1 MANPNLVTGTSIV
14 GKTNLVRLSD
24 TNATQV
30 VSNAA
35 SSGKLFLIDSLTVA
49 NVDGTNAADITLQVF
64 ASATNSGTATGLL
77 STVTVPA
84 DATLVAVSKD
94 SRLLLTEDMSIY
106 ATASA
111 ANDLHIIVG
120 YKEIS

>member
-1 MANPNLVTGTSIV
+1 MANPNLVSGTSIV
-14 GKTNLVRLSD
+14 GKTNLVRLAD

-35 SSGKLFLIDSLTVA
+35 SSNKLFLIDNLTIA
-49 NVDGTNAADITLQVF
+49 NVDGTNACDVTLNVF
-64 ASATNSGTATGLL
+64 AAATNTGTATGLL
-77 STVTVPA
+77 NTVVVPA
-84 DATLVAVSKD
+84 DATLVAISKD
-94 SRLLLTEDMSIY
+94 SPLLLTEDMSVY

-111 ANDLHIIVG
+111 ANDLHVICS

>member
-1 MANPNLVTGTSIV
+1 MANPNLVSGTSIV
-14 GKTNLVRLSD
+14 GKTNLVRLTS
-24 TNATQV
+24 TSATQV

-35 SSGKLFLIDSLTVA
+35 SSNKLFLIDSLTVA

-64 ASATNSGTATGLL
+64 AAATNTGTATGLL
-77 STVTVPA
+77 NTVTVPA

-94 SRLLLTEDMSIY
+94 APLLLTEDMSVY

-111 ANDLHIIVG
+111 ADDLHIVCS

>member
-14 GKTNLVRLSD
+14 GKTNLVRLTD

-35 SSGKLFLIDSLTVA
+35 SSNKLFLVDSLTVA
-49 NVDGTNAADITLQVF
+49 NVDGTNACDVTLNVF
-64 ASATNSGTATGLL
+64 AAATNTGTATGLIN
-77 STVTVPA
+77 TVTVPA

-94 SRLLLTEDMSIY
+94 SPLLLTEDMSVY

-111 ANDLHIIVG
+111 ANDLHVICS
-120 YKEIS
+120 YKELS

>member
-1 MANPNLVTGTSIV
+1 MANPNLVSGSSIV
-14 GKTNLVRLSD
+14 GKTNLVRLTD

-35 SSGKLFLIDSLTVA
+35 SSSKLFLIDSLTVA
-49 NVDGTNAADITLQVF
+49 NVDGTNACDITLNVF
-64 ASATNSGTATGLL
+64 AAATNTGTATGLL

-84 DATLVAVSKD
+84 DATLVAISKD
-94 SRLLLTEDMSIY
+94 SPLLLTEDMSVY

-111 ANDLHIIVG
+111 ANDLHVICSF
-120 YKEIS
+120 KEIS

>member
-1 MANPNLVTGTSIV
+1 MANPNLVSGSSIV
-14 GKTNLVRLSD
+14 GKTNLVRLAD

-35 SSGKLFLIDSLTVA
+35 SSNKLFLVDSLTVA
-49 NVDGTNAADITLQVF
+49 NVDGTNAADITLNVF
-64 ASATNSGTATGLL
+64 ASATNTGTATGLL
-77 STVTVPA
+77 NTVTVPA

-94 SRLLLTEDMSIY
+94 SPLLLTEDMSVY

-111 ANDLHIIVG
+111 ANDLHVICS

>member
-1 MANPNLVTGTSIV
+1 MANPNLVSGTSIV
-14 GKTNLVRLSD
+14 GKTNLVRLTD

-35 SSGKLFLIDSLTVA
+35 SSNKLFLVDSLTIA
-49 NVDGTNAADITLQVF
+49 NVDGTNACDVTLQVF
-64 ASATNSGTATGLL
+64 AAATNTGTATGLIN
-77 STVTVPA
+77 TVTVPA

-94 SRLLLTEDMSIY
+94 SPLLLTEDMSVY

-111 ANDLHIIVG
+111 GNDLHVICS
-120 YKEIS
+120 YKELS

>member
-1 MANPNLVTGTSIV
+1 
-14 GKTNLVRLSD
+14 LSD

>member
-1 MANPNLVTGTSIV
+1 MANPNLVAGSSIV
-14 GKTNLVRLSD
+14 GKTNLVRLTD

-35 SSGKLFLIDSLTVA
+35 SSNKLFLIDSLTVA
-49 NVDGTNAADITLQVF
+49 NVDGTNAADITLNVF
-64 ASATNSGTATGLL
+64 AAATNTGTATGLIN
-77 STVTVPA
+77 TVTVPA

-94 SRLLLTEDMSIY
+94 SPLLLTEDMSVY

-111 ANDLHIIVG
+111 GNDLHVICS

>member
-1 MANPNLVTGTSIV
+1 LT
-14 GKTNLVRLSD
+14 D

-35 SSGKLFLIDSLTVA
+35 SSNKLFLIDSLTVA

-64 ASATNSGTATGLL
+64 ASATNTGTATGLIN
-77 STVTVPA
+77 TVVVPA

-94 SRLLLTEDMSIY
+94 SPLLLTEDMSVY

>member
-1 MANPNLVTGTSIV
+1 MANPNLVSGSSIV
-14 GKTNLVRLSD
+14 GKTNLVRLTD

-35 SSGKLFLIDSLTVA
+35 SSNKLFLVDSLTVA
-49 NVDGTNAADITLQVF
+49 NVDGTNACDVTLNVF
-64 ASATNSGTATGLL
+64 ASATNTGTATGLL
-77 STVTVPA
+77 NTVTVPA
-84 DATLVAVSKD
+84 DATLVAVSRD
-94 SRLLLTEDMSIY
+94 SPLLLTEDMSVY

-111 ANDLHIIVG
+111 ANDLHIVCS

>member
-1 MANPNLVTGTSIV
+1 MANPNLVSGSSIV
-14 GKTNLVRLSD
+14 GKTNLVRLTD

-35 SSGKLFLIDSLTVA
+35 SSNKLFLVDSLTVA

-64 ASATNSGTATGLL
+64 ASATNTGTATGLIN
-77 STVTVPA
+77 TVVVPA

-94 SRLLLTEDMSIY
+94 SPLLLTEDMSVY

-111 ANDLHIIVG
+111 GNDLHVICS
-120 YKEIS
+120 YKELS

>member
-1 MANPNLVTGTSIV
+1 MANPNLVSGTSIV

-24 TNATQV
+24 TNPTQV

-35 SSGKLFLIDSLTVA
+35 SSGKLFLINSLTIA
-49 NVDGTNAADITLQVF
+49 NVDGTNACDVTLNVF
-64 ASATNSGTATGLL
+64 ASATNTGTATGLIN
-77 STVTVPA
+77 TVTVPA

-94 SRLLLTEDMSIY
+94 SPLLLTEDMSVY

-111 ANDLHIIVG
+111 ANDLHVICSF
-120 YKEIS
+120 KELS

>member
-1 MANPNLVTGTSIV
+1 MANPNLVSGTSIV
-14 GKTNLVRLSD
+14 GKTNLVRLTD

-35 SSGKLFLIDSLTVA
+35 SSNKLFLVDSLTVA
-49 NVDGTNAADITLQVF
+49 NVDGTNACDVTLNVF
-64 ASATNSGTATGLL
+64 AAATNTGTATSLI

-84 DATLVAVSKD
+84 DATLVAISKD
-94 SRLLLTEDMSIY
+94 SPLLLTEDMSVY

-111 ANDLHIIVG
+111 ANDLHVICS
-120 YKEIS
+120 YKELS

>member
-1 MANPNLVTGTSIV
+1 MANPNLVSGSSIV
-14 GKTNLVRLSD
+14 GKTNLVRLTD

-35 SSGKLFLIDSLTVA
+35 SSSKLFLIDSLTVA
-49 NVDGTNAADITLQVF
+49 NVDGTNSCDITLNVF
-64 ASATNSGTATGLL
+64 AAATNTGTATGLL
-77 STVTVPA
+77 NTVTVPA

-94 SRLLLTEDMSIY
+94 SPLLLTEDMSVY

-111 ANDLHIIVG
+111 ANDLHVICS

>member
-1 MANPNLVTGTSIV
+1 MANPNLVSGSSIV
-14 GKTNLVRLSD
+14 GKTNLVRLTS
-24 TNATQV
+24 TSATQV

-35 SSGKLFLIDSLTVA
+35 SSNKLFLIDSLTVA
-49 NVDGTNAADITLQVF
+49 NVDGTNAADITLNVF
-64 ASATNSGTATGLL
+64 ASATNTGTATGLL
-77 STVTVPA
+77 NTVTVPA

-94 SRLLLTEDMSIY
+94 APLLLTEDMSVY

-111 ANDLHIIVG
+111 ADDLHIVCS

>member
-1 MANPNLVTGTSIV
+1 MANPNLVSGTSIV
-14 GKTNLVRLSD
+14 GKTNLVRLTD

-35 SSGKLFLIDSLTVA
+35 SSNKLFLIDSLTIA
-49 NVDGTNAADITLQVF
+49 NVDGTNACDVTINVF
-64 ASATNSGTATGLL
+64 ASATNTGTATSLI

-84 DATLVAVSKD
+84 DATLVVVSKD
-94 SRLLLTEDMSIY
+94 STLLLTEDMSVY
-106 ATASA
+106 GTASA
-111 ANDLHIIVG
+111 GNDLHVICS

>member
-1 MANPNLVTGTSIV
+1 MANPNLVSGSSIV
-14 GKTNLVRLSD
+14 GKTNLVRLTD

-35 SSGKLFLIDSLTVA
+35 SSNKLFLIDSLTVA
-49 NVDGTNAADITLQVF
+49 NVDGTNAADITLNVF
-64 ASATNSGTATGLL
+64 ASATNTGTATGLL

-94 SRLLLTEDMSIY
+94 SPLLLTEDMSVY

-111 ANDLHIIVG
+111 GNDLHIVCS